1 MRQMKKFLIILV
13 TAAAF
18 TACNNDA
25 GSAEDK
31 KDSTVNTIDST
42 AGAKKDSVENRADS
56 IKNKIDSTAGAKKDS
71 VKKK

>member
-1 MRQMKKFLIILV
+1 MKKFLIILV

-31 KDSTVNTIDST
+31 KDS
-42 AGAKKDSVENRADS
+42 VENRADS

-71 VKKK
+71 LKKK

>member
-1 MRQMKKFLIILV
+1 MKKFLIILV

-25 GSAEDK
+25 GSTEDK
-31 KDSTVNTIDST
+31 KDSIENKIDST